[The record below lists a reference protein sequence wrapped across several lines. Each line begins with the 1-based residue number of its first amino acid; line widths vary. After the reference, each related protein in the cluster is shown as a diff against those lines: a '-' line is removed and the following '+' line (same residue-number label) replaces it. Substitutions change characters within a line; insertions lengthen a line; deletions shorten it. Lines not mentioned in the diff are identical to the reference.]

1 MERFGYDI
9 PSGVVIGEIETREY
23 YRFYSEKDGRLL
35 YDLGRAD
42 NDKQAI
48 ELFWAKFAVDPW
60 LIKEYKADG
69 VEMRIWK

>member
-9 PSGVVIGEIETREY
+9 PNGVVIGEIETREY

-35 YDLGRAD
+35 YELGHAD

-48 ELFWAKFAVDPW
+48 ELFWAKFKEDPY
-60 LIKEYKADG
+60 LVKQYKSEG